1 MAGLLQAQTALADT
15 PSPTTLASGSRTS
28 TPPPTPTPSV
38 SPSASTSPSPT
49 PSPSPSVSPS
59 PSPTADPN
67 QPLYDQ
73 LQARLGGDIATGLA
87 TQQRLNAALDLARAR
102 EQALSAQVDAQA
114 QKISDLQDQIAQL
127 DDQITT
133 TQANIDTEQ
142 AQVATLA
149 GAMYRR
155 PNSWVVLIARAGSLR
170 EALLEGADLVV
181 AGQRAHALQTKL
193 QADLDKLNADRDAR
207 SAELDRETAAKDVLD
222 ASLTALDD
230 ALTQQQ
236 DIANQLLDLLSQ
248 LQDALAGLQDQAP
261 ADVASLAD
269 LLEQQQV
276 SLTQA
281 AYDQAWS
288 QARSGSGRLQILG
301 ALPVGQGPK
310 DLKLAWPEPGSP
322 PISQLFGP
330 TDFVLE
336 PPLGQYPHFHTGLDL
351 AAPAGTPVLAA
362 ADGVVVAA
370 AKGTVGY
377 GNYIVIAHPG
387 GVDTLYGHLSVI
399 RVAAGDKVKQ
409 GQAIGLEGSTGF
421 STGPHLH
428 FEVRVNDKLLDP
440 LVYLSKSKP
449 VASASASG
457 PSLAPPGVF
466 QGQISPN

>member
-1 MAGLLQAQTALADT
+1 
-15 PSPTTLASGSRTS
+15 
-28 TPPPTPTPSV
+28 
-38 SPSASTSPSPT
+38 
-49 PSPSPSVSPS
+49 
-59 PSPTADPN
+59 
-67 QPLYDQ
+67 
-73 LQARLGGDIATGLA
+73 
-87 TQQRLNAALDLARAR
+87 
-102 EQALSAQVDAQA
+102 VDAEA

-133 TQANIDTEQ
+133 TQANIDTEH

-155 PNSWVVLIARAGSLR
+155 PSSWVVMIARAGSLR

-207 SAELDRETAAKDVLD
+207 SADLDRETAAKDALD

-230 ALTQQQ
+230 TLNQQQ
-236 DIANQLLDLLSQ
+236 DIADQLLDILSQ
-248 LQDALAGLQDQAP
+248 MQDAVAGLQDQSP
-261 ADVASLAD
+261 ADLASLAA

-276 SLTQA
+276 SLTLA
-281 AYDQAWS
+281 AYSQAWS
-288 QARSGSGRLQILG
+288 QARSGSGRLQIIG

-310 DLKLAWPEPGSP
+310 DLKLGWPEPGTP

-336 PPLGQYPHFHTGLDL
+336 PPLGEYPHFHTGLDL
-351 AAPAGTPVLAA
+351 AAPTGTQVLAA

-370 AKGTVGY
+370 ASGKVGY
-377 GNYIVIAHPG
+377 GNYIVLAHAG
-387 GVDTLYGHLSVI
+387 GVETLYGHLSVI
-399 RVAAGDKVKQ
+399 RVAVGDNVKQ
-409 GQAIGLEGSTGF
+409 GQVIGLEGSTGF

-440 LVYLSKSKP
+440 LVYLQKAKP
-449 VASASASG
+449 AASPPAKASVTPA
-457 PSLAPPGVF
+457 GVV
-466 QGQISPN
+466 QQQLSPN